1 MLAKRHGLNSC
12 WSTPIVS
19 LTGKTL
25 GTFALYYNEPRS
37 PTVEHQSL
45 IERFTHIASI
55 AIERSQS
62 DAALKQSEARKT
74 AILNSALDCIITID
88 HEGSITE
95 FNPAAERTFGYR
107 RNAVVGKQIGR
118 NYRPALNAGETPAG
132 TSPSFGDR

>member
-1 MLAKRHGLNSC
+1 M
-12 WSTPIVS
+12 
-19 LTGKTL
+19 

-95 FNPAAERTFGYR
+95 FNPAAERVFGYR
-107 RNAVVGKQIGR
+107 RNAVVGKQLAEIIVPPSMREKHQLGLAR
-118 NYRPALNAGETPAG
+118 HLATGEVQANRKAP
-132 TSPSFGDR
+132 

>member
-1 MLAKRHGLNSC
+1 MSDVATDTRWRNGWRELAKQHGLKSC

-19 LTGKTL
+19 LTGKAL

-74 AILNSALDCIITID
+74 AILNSALDW
-88 HEGSITE
+88 HPA
-95 FNPAAERTFGYR
+95 PAAAIVHGLASQHYGTK
-107 RNAVVGKQIGR
+107 AQI
-118 NYRPALNAGETPAG
+118 RPLSE
-132 TSPSFGDR
+132 